1 MVCGTNGLITCSSIH
16 PATWIRRKQLGTEE
30 EGAGMNQEQQNI
42 IIYNT
47 ADGKASVKL
56 LARDGRVWISQ
67 GQLAALF
74 DLQAEHRATSR

>member
-1 MVCGTNGLITCSSIH
+1 
-16 PATWIRRKQLGTEE
+16 
-30 EGAGMNQEQQNI
+30 MNQEQQNI